1 MLPVSSGYKNDLVC
15 AQHAVSLTSFNF
27 TARVGFITLRL
38 SECECVC
45 VCMTERERRRGKQNE
60 CSCEYIF
67 AALHACWCSSMPHL
81 CTHIH
86 LRMSIQYIFPC
97 LPNIQPLQHVITI
110 QWKNQLNQHMEQLSH
125 HTQAK
130 PVVPV
135 QETEGLYFAVT
146 NLTSD
151 QMLQSHNH
159 VCATE
164 FFNLS
169 MTPLNASG
177 PITEPN

>member
-1 MLPVSSGYKNDLVC
+1 MWVC
-15 AQHAVSLTSFNF
+15 L
-27 TARVGFITLRL
+27 
-38 SECECVC
+38 CVC
-45 VCMTERERRRGKQNE
+45 VWESERGKQNE
-60 CSCEYIF
+60 CFRAYIF
-67 AALHACWCSSMPHL
+67 VALHACWCSSMPHL
-81 CTHIH
+81 C
-86 LRMSIQYIFPC
+86 MSQYIFPC
-97 LPNIQPLQHVITI
+97 LLYIQPLQHVITI
-110 QWKNQLNQHMEQLSH
+110 QLKNQLNQHLEQLSR

-135 QETEGLYFAVT
+135 QETEGLYFAMT

-169 MTPLNASG
+169 VTLLNASG
-177 PITEPN
+177 PITEPNWICSAAPPQLMKK